1 MDFGGRLFAAFAVFY
16 FLVTGVYWYMS
27 QEIIGTTVLALTGG
41 LAFLI
46 GFYALFT
53 SNRVGALPEDIEHAK
68 ISDVDPDYG
77 FFSPYSW
84 MPLAVGFAVF
94 IFVLGFVFAR
104 WMMLLGTMALV
115 ASVAGL
121 LFEYYRGEFVK

>member
-1 MDFGGRLFAAFAVFY
+1 
-16 FLVTGVYWYMS
+16 
-27 QEIIGTTVLALTGG
+27 
-41 LAFLI
+41 
-46 GFYALFT
+46 
-53 SNRVGALPEDIEHAK
+53 
-68 ISDVDPDYG
+68 
-77 FFSPYSW
+77 